1 MSKSINV
8 LTFSAPIPVDGRHRA
23 EELRRQ
29 QATPA
34 KGEQVY
40 LNTLSVSFVN
50 YYLCCMGFETDLNKS
65 DSWNVIQQ
73 TLMDIADLSL
83 KNLGLLEC
91 RPVLEDAQFVYVPPE
106 VQSNRIGYVVVQI
119 NKSFREATLLGFVKQ
134 VQTDLLPINQLQ
146 PLENLLE
153 YLEEL
158 SQFQVAEIADN
169 SLEGNQNLVNLKQW
183 LENIFEAGWQ
193 EIETLLGTQGVNPAW
208 SLRSGNGAFLSRGK
222 LIDLGKILSDAYGGL
237 RQRAVVLVVTLPP
250 DNEQEMD
257 IIVELH
263 PTNGQ
268 EYLPPNLHL
277 MVLDFEGASV
287 MEAQT
292 RSSNKN
298 IQLEFSCEVGERFSV
313 KLVLG
318 DISITENFVIC

>member
-1 MSKSINV
+1 MSKIIEV

-23 EELRRQ
+23 EELRIQ
-29 QATPA
+29 QATQA

-40 LNTLSVSFVN
+40 LNTLAVSFVN

-73 TLMDIADLSL
+73 TLMDVADLSL

-91 RPVLEDAQFVYVPPE
+91 RPVLSDTQFVYVPPE
-106 VQSNRIGYVVVQI
+106 VQSNRIGYVAVQI
-119 NKSFREATLLGFVKQ
+119 GKSFREAKLLGFVKQ
-134 VQTDLLPINQLQ
+134 VETDLLPINQLQ
-146 PLENLLE
+146 PLDELLE

-158 SQFQVAEIADN
+158 SQIQLADN
-169 SLEGNQNLVNLKQW
+169 SLTCNQNLVNLKQW
-183 LENIFEAGWQ
+183 LENIFESGWQ
-193 EIETLLGTQGVNPAW
+193 EVETLLDTQCINPAW
-208 SLRSGNGAFLSRGK
+208 SLRSANGTFISRGK
-222 LIDLGKILSDAYGGL
+222 LIDLRKVLSDAYGGL

-250 DNEQEMD
+250 ENEQEMD
-257 IIVELH
+257 VIVEVH

-268 EYLPPNLHL
+268 HYLPPNLHL
-277 MVLDFEGASV
+277 MILDFEGASV

-298 IQLEFSCEVGERFSV
+298 IQLEFSCEMGERFSV
-313 KLVLG
+313 KLALG

>member
-1 MSKSINV
+1 MSQIIDT

-23 EELRRQ
+23 EDLRRQ
-29 QATPA
+29 QATPE

-40 LNTLSVSFVN
+40 LNTLAVSFVN
-50 YYLCCMGFETDLNKS
+50 SYLRYMGFETDLNKS

-73 TLMDIADLSL
+73 TLMDVADLPL

-91 RPVLEDAQFVYVPPE
+91 RPVLADAQFVYIPPE
-106 VQSNRIGYVVVQI
+106 VQSNRIGYVAVQI
-119 NKSFREATLLGFVKQ
+119 NKSFREATLLGFIKQ
-134 VQTDLLPINQLQ
+134 IKTDLLPINQLQ
-146 PLENLLE
+146 PVDELLE

-158 SQFQVAEIADN
+158 SPVD
-169 SLEGNQNLVNLKQW
+169 NLVNLQHW
-183 LENIFEAGWQ
+183 LNNIFEAGWQ
-193 EIETLLGTQGVNPAW
+193 EIETLLGTQDVNPAW
-208 SLRSGNGAFLSRGK
+208 SMRSANGAFISRGK
-222 LIDLGKILSDAYGGL
+222 LINLGNYLKE
-237 RQRAVVLVVTLPP
+237 RAVVLVVSLPP

-257 IIVELH
+257 IIVEVH

-268 EYLPPNLHL
+268 DYLPPNLHL

-298 IQLEFSCEVGERFSV
+298 IQLEFSCELGESFSI
-313 KLVLG
+313 KLALG

>member
-1 MSKSINV
+1 MSKIINS

-29 QATPA
+29 QATQA

-50 YYLCCMGFETDLNKS
+50 YYLCCMGFETDLHKS

-73 TLMDIADLSL
+73 TLMDVADLSL

-91 RPVLEDAQFVYVPPE
+91 RPVLSDAQFVYVPPE
-106 VQSNRIGYVVVQI
+106 VQSNRIGYVAVQI
-119 NKSFREATLLGFVKQ
+119 GKSFREATLLGFVKE

-146 PLENLLE
+146 PLDNLLE

-158 SQFQVAEIADN
+158 SQLQVAEIADN
-169 SLEGNQNLVNLKQW
+169 SLEGNQNLVNFKQW

-193 EIETLLGTQGVNPAW
+193 EVETLLGTQGVNPAW
-208 SLRSGNGAFLSRGK
+208 SLRSGNGAFISRGK
-222 LIDLGKILSDAYGGL
+222 LIYLGKLLSD
-237 RQRAVVLVVTLPP
+237 RAVVLVVTLPP

-268 EYLPPNLHL
+268 DYLPPNLHL

-298 IQLEFSCEVGERFSV
+298 IQLEFSCEVGESFSV
-313 KLVLG
+313 QLVLG

>member
-1 MSKSINV
+1 MSKIREV

-29 QATPA
+29 QATQA
-34 KGEQVY
+34 KREQVY

-50 YYLCCMGFETDLNKS
+50 YYLLCMGFETDLNRS

-73 TLMDIADLSL
+73 TLMDVADLSL

-91 RPVLEDAQFVYVPPE
+91 RPVLSDAQFVYVPPE
-106 VQSNRIGYVVVQI
+106 VQSNRIGYVAVQI
-119 NKSFREATLLGFVKQ
+119 GKSFREATLLGFVKQ
-134 VQTDLLPINQLQ
+134 VQTDLFPINQLQ
-146 PLENLLE
+146 PLDNLLE

-158 SQFQVAEIADN
+158 SELYAEIADD
-169 SLEGNQNLVNLKQW
+169 SLTFNQDLVKLKQW
-183 LENIFEAGWQ
+183 LENIFENDWE
-193 EIETLLGTQGVNPAW
+193 EIETLLGTQAVNPAW
-208 SLRSGNGAFLSRGK
+208 SLRSEAGVFISRGK
-222 LIDLGKILSDAYGGL
+222 LIDLGNFLKE
-237 RQRAVVLVVTLPP
+237 QAVVLVVSLPP
-250 DNEQEMD
+250 NNEQEMD
-257 IIVELH
+257 IIVEVH
-263 PTNGQ
+263 PTDGQ
-268 EYLPPNLHL
+268 HYLPPNLHL
-277 MVLDFEGASV
+277 IVLDSEGASV

-318 DISITENFVIC
+318 DISITENFAIC

>member
-1 MSKSINV
+1 MSKIIDV

-29 QATPA
+29 QATPT

-73 TLMDIADLSL
+73 TLMDVADLSL

-91 RPVLEDAQFVYVPPE
+91 RPVLSDAQFVYVPPE
-106 VQSNRIGYVVVQI
+106 VQSNRIGYVAVQI
-119 NKSFREATLLGFVKQ
+119 GKSFREAKLLGFVKQ
-134 VQTDLLPINQLQ
+134 VQTDFLPINQLQ
-146 PLENLLE
+146 PLDELLE

-158 SQFQVAEIADN
+158 SQFQLADN
-169 SLEGNQNLVNLKQW
+169 SLTCNQNLVNLKQW
-183 LENIFEAGWQ
+183 LENIFESGWQ
-193 EIETLLGTQGVNPAW
+193 EVETLLGTPSINPAW
-208 SLRSGNGAFLSRGK
+208 SLRSANGAFISRGK
-222 LIDLGKILSDAYGGL
+222 LIDLGKTLSDAYGGL

-257 IIVELH
+257 VIVEVH

-268 EYLPPNLHL
+268 DYLPPNLHL
-277 MVLDFEGASV
+277 MILDFEGTSV

-298 IQLEFSCEVGERFSV
+298 IQLEFSCEMGEHFSV
-313 KLVLG
+313 KLALG

>member
-1 MSKSINV
+1 MNKIIDV

-23 EELRRQ
+23 EDLRQQ
-29 QATPA
+29 QATPEKA
-34 KGEQVY
+34 EQVY

-50 YYLCCMGFETDLNKS
+50 SYLSYMGFETDLNKS

-73 TLMDIADLSL
+73 TLMDVADLSI

-91 RPVLEDAQFVYVPPE
+91 RPVLEDARFVYVPPE
-106 VQSNRIGYVVVQI
+106 VQSNRIGYVAVQI
-119 NKSFREATLLGFVKQ
+119 GKSFREATLLGFVKQ

-146 PLENLLE
+146 SLDDLLE

-158 SQFQVAEIADN
+158 SQLKVGETFNN
-169 SLEGNQNLVNLKQW
+169 SLAFNQNLVKLKQW

-193 EIETLLGTQGVNPAW
+193 EVETLLDTQSINPAW
-208 SLRSGNGAFLSRGK
+208 NMRSKTGAFISRGK
-222 LIDLGKILSDAYGGL
+222 LIDLGKYL
-237 RQRAVVLVVTLPP
+237 QEQAVVLVVTLPP

-257 IIVELH
+257 VIVEVH

-268 EYLPPNLHL
+268 YYLPPNLNL
-277 MVLDFEGASV
+277 MVLDFEGKSV

-292 RSSNKN
+292 RNSNKN
-298 IQLEFSCEVGERFSV
+298 IQLEFSCEVGERFSI
-313 KLVLG
+313 KLALG

>member
-1 MSKSINV
+1 MSKIREI

-23 EELRRQ
+23 EKLRRQ
-29 QATPA
+29 QATQA

-50 YYLCCMGFETDLNKS
+50 YYLICMGFKTDLNKS

-73 TLMDIADLSL
+73 TLMDVADLSL

-91 RPVLEDAQFVYVPPE
+91 RSVLSDAQFVYIPPE
-106 VQSNRIGYVVVQI
+106 VQSNRIGYVAVEI
-119 NKSFREATLLGFVKQ
+119 SKSFREATLLGFVKQ
-134 VQTDLLPINQLQ
+134 VETDLFPINQLQ
-146 PLENLLE
+146 PLDNLLD

-158 SQFQVAEIADN
+158 SQFQLAEIADN
-169 SLEGNQNLVNLKQW
+169 SPTCNQDLVKLKQW
-183 LENIFEAGWQ
+183 LENIFETGWQ

-208 SLRSGNGAFLSRGK
+208 SLRSETGAFISRGK
-222 LIDLGKILSDAYGGL
+222 LIDLGKIL
-237 RQRAVVLVVTLPP
+237 REQAVVLVISLPP
-250 DNEQEMD
+250 NNEQEME
-257 IIVELH
+257 IIVEVH

-268 EYLPPNLHL
+268 HYLPPNLHL
-277 MVLDFEGASV
+277 IVLDSEGVSV

-292 RSSNKN
+292 RNSNKN

-313 KLVLG
+313 KLVLR
-318 DISITENFVIC
+318 DISITENFAIC

>member
-1 MSKSINV
+1 MSKIIKH

-50 YYLCCMGFETDLNKS
+50 YYLCCMGFETDLHKS

-91 RPVLEDAQFVYVPPE
+91 RPVLSDAQFVYVPPE

-119 NKSFREATLLGFVKQ
+119 GKSFREATLLGFVKQ

-146 PLENLLE
+146 PLDNLLE

-169 SLEGNQNLVNLKQW
+169 SLTLNQSLVNLKQW

-193 EIETLLGTQGVNPAW
+193 EVETLLGTQSANPAW
-208 SLRSGNGAFLSRGK
+208 GMRSKAGAFLSRGK
-222 LIDLGKILSDAYGGL
+222 LIDVGDFLSK
-237 RQRAVVLVVTLPP
+237 RAVVLVVTLPS

-263 PTNGQ
+263 PTNRQ
-268 EYLPPNLHL
+268 DYLPPNLHL

>member
-1 MSKSINV
+1 MDI
-8 LTFSAPIPVDGRHRA
+8 LTFSAPIPLDGRHRA

-29 QATPA
+29 QATQA
-34 KGEQVY
+34 KGEQVF

-50 YYLCCMGFETDLNKS
+50 YYLCCMGFETDLNQS
-65 DSWNVIQQ
+65 DSWNAIHQ
-73 TLMDIADLSL
+73 TLMDVADLSL

-91 RPVLEDAQFVYVPPE
+91 RPVLEDAQFVYVSPE
-106 VQSNRIGYVVVQI
+106 VQSNRIGYVAVQI
-119 NKSFREATLLGFVKQ
+119 SKSFREAKLLGFVKQ
-134 VQTDLLPINQLQ
+134 VKIDLLPINQLQ
-146 PLENLLE
+146 PLDSLLE

-158 SQFQVAEIADN
+158 SQSQLAEIADN
-169 SLEGNQNLVNLKQW
+169 SLDCNQNLVNLKQW

-208 SLRSGNGAFLSRGK
+208 SLRSGGGTFISRGK
-222 LIDLGKILSDAYGGL
+222 LINLGKLLSDAYGGL
-237 RQRAVVLVVTLPP
+237 RQRAVVLVVTLPQG
-250 DNEQEMD
+250 NEQEMD
-257 IIVELH
+257 IIVEVH

-268 EYLPPNLHL
+268 HYLPPNLHL

-313 KLVLG
+313 KLALG
-318 DISITENFVIC
+318 DISITENFIIC